1 MPRPGHLG
9 GMSEMTQLPLPSNGN
24 TPPDWI
30 HLLPA
35 GSFPAVGGRKT
46 LRVTDPQAVIT
57 ASMKS
62 GKLVV
67 DENHSTDLAAP
78 RGKGSPA
85 MGWVE
90 QLAVRQDGIW
100 GQVRWTKRGR
110 TALEDHAYRAISPVL
125 VSDPDGTVTQ
135 ILRAA
140 LTNNPDLSLTTLH
153 SRTTEQEGRDMS
165 YPLAALRSRLGLKD
179 DADEVAINQAL
190 ERSRA
195 AITLHSQAAA
205 LAGLRENATPDDVVA
220 ALKKQQEQV
229 TLHAASVSSLQ
240 NQINELKATN
250 VRMAAENW
258 VSEAGRKKV
267 ITDDLKGKLITL
279 HSSDSALAEQI
290 VASLPDA
297 PSGNVTL
304 HSRDQHNGTVQKTV
318 PGLTAAEAALGLTEA
333 DLKAGGLL

>member
-1 MPRPGHLG
+1 MLRPGHLG

-35 GSFPAVGGRKT
+35 GSFPAVGGRKR
-46 LRVTDPQAVIT
+46 LRVTDPQAVIAT
-57 ASMKS
+57 SMTS

-85 MGWVE
+85 MGWLE
-90 QLAVRQDGIW
+90 QLESRADGIW
-100 GQVRWTKRGR
+100 GRVKWTRRGR

-125 VSDPDGTVTQ
+125 VSEPDGTVTQ

-165 YPLAALRSRLGLKD
+165 YPLAALRSRLGLKS
-179 DADEVAINQAL
+179 DADETAINQAL

-205 LAGLRENATPDDVVA
+205 LAGLHDNATPDDVVA
-220 ALKKQQEQV
+220 ALKKQV
-229 TLHAASVSSLQ
+229 TLHSADATRLQ
-240 NQINELKATN
+240 TQLDELRKENAR
-250 VRMAAENW
+250 VRAEGW
-258 VSEAGRKKV
+258 LGEAGRKK
-267 ITDDLKGKLITL
+267 IISDDLKSRLLTL
-279 HSSDSALAEQI
+279 HSSDAALAEQI
-290 VASLPDA
+290 VAGLPDA

-304 HSRDQHNGTVQKTV
+304 HSRDQHNGTMPKTV

-333 DLKAGGLL
+333 DLKAGGLV